1 MTEKNKEKVDALDLL
16 LAQTNVDDL
25 LILTQFMSELNKE
38 ERKTFM
44 GFVDGVRFSKSL
56 AM

>member
-1 MTEKNKEKVDALDLL
+1 MTERNKEKVDALDLL

-25 LILTQFMSELNKE
+25 IVLTEFLNELNRE